1 MSPHVQ
7 PPEDLAARLDFETLL
22 FDLSARLV
30 AASDDAF
37 PAVVEDALGRVTRF
51 FGADRGGILA
61 VDPDGHTAQLL
72 HGWHAEGQAARIPPE
87 LNVARLFPYGY
98 HLLTDLRQP
107 FVVTSYDDVPPEAA
121 VDRASHIAMGVRST
135 LNVPIAIGA
144 DMRYIMNMDALREE
158 VDWPSAFV
166 PRLQLL
172 GEIFANTVERRRI
185 SAELRTSEAR
195 LALATS
201 FAGAGAWDL
210 DTSTGRI
217 WATPHTKE
225 LYGWPV
231 TSDVTLDDV
240 LGVVHP
246 EDVDRVRGL
255 VSTAVA
261 SGSEFADEYRVIL
274 PGGDV
279 RWLAARGQFRPEQG
293 APPHRMLGM
302 SLDVT
307 ARKQAE
313 AAQRAVVARLEAS
326 VDSAGLGFYLTT
338 PPGDTADL
346 DDRARAILGVPPEQ
360 ESRLRSFWLEHVHPD
375 DRERVIEASR
385 DVIDDGVERLSR
397 VYRYQHPT
405 RGLVWFQHTTRTFER
420 DAAGRPT
427 RVAGVLQD
435 ITEQKRAEEELSTL
449 SRRLIQAQEA
459 ERALLARELHDD
471 LTQRMAVLAIDL
483 GRAESAAPGGAWS
496 ETLRTVREGLV
507 RLSED
512 IHSLA
517 YQLHPSVLD
526 ELGLADALR
535 TECERRGRRGGI
547 DVTLDLRPVPAA
559 LGKDV
564 ALCLYRVAQEAL
576 NNVVRH
582 ARAHA
587 AHVVLRQMDGGLLL
601 AIRDDGV
608 GFDSGEPRGRGS
620 LGLVSM
626 QERLRLVNGT
636 LDVESAPGRG
646 TAIIAWVP
654 GEGVPQ

>member
-1 MSPHVQ
+1 MPPHVQ

-30 AASDDAF
+30 AASDDEF
-37 PAVVEDALGRVTRF
+37 PAVVEDALGRVIRF

-72 HGWHAEGQAARIPPE
+72 HGWYAEGQAERIPPE
-87 LNVARLFPYGY
+87 PNVAQLFPYGY

-166 PRLQLL
+166 PRLQRL

-201 FAGAGAWDL
+201 FAGAGTWDL

-225 LYGWPV
+225 LYGLPI
-231 TSDVTLDDV
+231 TSDVTLDEV

-246 EDVDRVRGL
+246 EDVERVRGL
-255 VSTAVA
+255 VTKAVA
-261 SGSEFADEYRVIL
+261 SVSEFADEYRIIL

-279 RWLAARGQFRPEQG
+279 RWIAARGQLRPEKG

-313 AAQRAVVARLEAS
+313 AGQRALIARLEAAI
-326 VDSAGLGFYLTT
+326 DAAGLGFYLMT
-338 PPGDTADL
+338 PPGETADL
-346 DDRARAILGVPPEQ
+346 DDRTRALFGVPPDQ
-360 ESRLRSFWLEHVHPD
+360 EPRLRTFWLEHVHPD
-375 DRERVIEASR
+375 DRERVIQASR
-385 DVIDDGVERLSR
+385 DVKDDGVERLSR

-405 RGLVWFQHTTRTFER
+405 RGLMWVHHTTRTFER
-420 DAAGRPT
+420 DGSGRPT

-435 ITEQKRAEEELSTL
+435 ITEQKRAEEELSNL

-471 LTQRMAVLAIDL
+471 VTQRMAVLAIDV
-483 GRAESAAPGGAWS
+483 GRAEAAARGGAQA
-496 ETLRTVREGLV
+496 ETLGTVRESLV

-517 YQLHPSVLD
+517 YRLHPSVLE
-526 ELGLADALR
+526 ELGLAEALR
-535 TECERRGRRGGI
+535 TECERKGRHGGI
-547 DVTLDLRPVPAA
+547 DVTLDLDPVPAGI
-559 LGKDV
+559 GKDA

-576 NNVVRH
+576 NNVARH
-582 ARAHA
+582 ARAQA
-587 AHVVLRQMDGGLLL
+587 ANVVLRQMDGGLLL
-601 AIRDDGV
+601 AVRDDGI
-608 GFDSGEPRGRGS
+608 GFDPGEPRGRGS

-626 QERLRLVNGT
+626 HERLRLVSGT
-636 LDVESAPGRG
+636 LDVESAPGHG
-646 TAIIAWVP
+646 TSVIAWVP
-654 GEGVPQ
+654 GEGVAP